1 MKKISIVSGAVAL
14 VASIVNM
21 ISYRGRDIVMMA
33 GSGMCVFG
41 LVMALIGD
49 ILYSDDYE

>member
-1 MKKISIVSGAVAL
+1 MKKISVISGAVAL
-14 VASIVNM
+14 AASIVNM
-21 ISYRGRDIVMMA
+21 ISYHGRDKVMMA

-49 ILYSDDYE
+49 ILYYDDQE